1 MRKLIALLIVA
12 APLALSSP
20 AAAQFGGRAAMSE
33 AARPDVLPRDLLLI
47 MDTLQLEEWQRPIME
62 SLIDDYNLSF
72 TTGWQ
77 QTIERMKQVAM
88 TSKGGSAKGLM
99 EPIVAWL
106 PEKQKLFAE
115 FMANVKGQLSEVQ
128 QDRFPKL
135 ERAMRREKALAD
147 SDLAGEGLDLISL
160 ARQMEMPADA
170 MAAAQPGL
178 DEYELALD
186 AALVQRDAAIDG
198 LVGPLATAME
208 EGNPAEGF
216 AIQGRIM
223 QARVGVR
230 DVQDAWIEK
239 LAVAIPAP
247 HGAAFR
253 ERALATGYREAWQP
267 DPLAGFFQ
275 AVMAIPSLTDDQRS
289 KVDAIRATWTGQLA
303 DLRERMV
310 AAMREDGPRKPE
322 RDAAIMAAKKA
333 AKEGGAAPRPAPEA
347 IVPLRVERSKLINET
362 RESVKALLTPEQMEG
377 LAAGD
382 PSVRPT
388 PSVPGPPTFGG
399 KGDGAPGELPPIDGK
414 SVEADES
421 TQPPANYPPGKRP
434 GRPGSGNDA

>member
-1 MRKLIALLIVA
+1 MRTLIALLIVA
-12 APLALSSP
+12 APLALTSP

-47 MDTLQLEEWQRPIME
+47 MDTLKLEEWQRPIME

-106 PEKQKLFAE
+106 PEKQKLFTE

-128 QDRFPKL
+128 QERFPRL

-170 MAAAQPGL
+170 MTAAQPSL
-178 DEYELALD
+178 DQYELALD

-208 EGNPAEGF
+208 EGDPAEGF

-239 LAVAIPAP
+239 LAAEIPAP
-247 HGAAFR
+247 HGTAFR

-275 AVMAIPSLTDDQRS
+275 AVMAIPSLTDEQRS
-289 KVDAIRATWTGQLA
+289 KVNATRATWNGQLA

-322 RDAAIMAAKKA
+322 RDAANMAAKKA
-333 AKEGGAAPRPAPEA
+333 AKDGGAAPRPAPET

-362 RESVKALLTPEQMEG
+362 REAVKALLTPEQMES

-382 PSVRPT
+382 PSLRPP

-399 KGDGAPGELPPIDGK
+399 KGEGAPSELPPIEGK
-414 SVEADES
+414 SVEANDS
-421 TQPPANYPPGKRP
+421 NQPPANYPQGKRP
-434 GRPGSGNDA
+434 GRPGTGNDA

>member
-1 MRKLIALLIVA
+1 MRTLIALLIVA
-12 APLALSSP
+12 APLAISSP

-62 SLIDDYNLSF
+62 SLIEDYNLSF

-77 QTIERMKQVAM
+77 QTVERMKQVAL
-88 TSKGGSAKGLM
+88 TSKGGSAKGIF

-106 PEKQKLFAE
+106 PEKQKLFTE

-128 QDRFPKL
+128 QERFPKL

-160 ARQMEMPADA
+160 ARQMEMPAAA
-170 MAAAQPGL
+170 MATAQPSL
-178 DEYELALD
+178 DEYEVDLD
-186 AALVQRDAAIDG
+186 AALRQRDSAIDG
-198 LVGPLATAME
+198 LVGPLAAAME
-208 EGNPAEGF
+208 EGDPTEGF

-230 DVQDAWIEK
+230 DVQDTWIEK
-239 LAVAIPAP
+239 LAVVIPEP
-247 HGAAFR
+247 HGIAFR
-253 ERALATGYREAWQP
+253 ERALAAGYREAWQP
-267 DPLAGFFQ
+267 DQLAGFFQ
-275 AVMAIPSLTDDQRS
+275 TVMAIPSLTEEQRS
-289 KVDAIRATWTGQLA
+289 KIEAIRATWSEQLF

-310 AAMREDGPRKPE
+310 TAMRQDGPRKPE
-322 RDAAIMAAKKA
+322 RDAANMAAKRA
-333 AKEGGAAPRPAPEA
+333 AKDGGAAPRPAPEA

-362 RESVKALLTPEQMEG
+362 REAVKALLTPEQMEG

-382 PSVRPT
+382 PSLRPT

-399 KGDGAPGELPPIDGK
+399 KGDGAPGELPEIEGK
-414 SVEADES
+414 SIEANES
-421 TQPPANYPPGKRP
+421 NQPPANYPPGTRP
-434 GRPGSGNDA
+434 GRPGSGNGA

>member
-1 MRKLIALLIVA
+1 MRTLLALLIVA
-12 APLALSSP
+12 APLALASP
-20 AAAQFGGRAAMSE
+20 VAAQFGGRAAMSE

-106 PEKQKLFAE
+106 PEKQKLFTE

-128 QDRFPKL
+128 QERFPKL

-147 SDLAGEGLDLISL
+147 SDLAGEGLDLVSL
-160 ARQMEMPADA
+160 TRQMELPADA
-170 MAAAQPGL
+170 MAAAQPSL

-198 LVGPLATAME
+198 LVGPLAAAME
-208 EGNPAEGF
+208 EGNPTEGF

-223 QARVGVR
+223 QARAGVR

-239 LAVAIPAP
+239 LAVVIPAP
-247 HGAAFR
+247 HGNTFR
-253 ERALATGYREAWQP
+253 ERALAAGYREAWQP
-267 DPLAGFFQ
+267 DQLAGFFQ
-275 AVMAIPSLTDDQRS
+275 AVLAIPSLTEEQRS
-289 KVDAIRATWTGQLA
+289 GIEAIRVTWSGQLA

-322 RDAAIMAAKKA
+322 RDAANMAAKRA
-333 AKEGGAAPRPAPEA
+333 AKDGGVAPRPAPET

-362 RESVKALLTPEQMEG
+362 RESVKALLTPEQLEG

-382 PSVRPT
+382 PSLRPT
-388 PSVPGPPTFGG
+388 PSVPGAPSLGG
-399 KGDGAPGELPPIDGK
+399 KGDGAPGELPPIQGK
-414 SVEADES
+414 SIEANES
-421 TQPPANYPPGKRP
+421 NQPPANYPPGKRP